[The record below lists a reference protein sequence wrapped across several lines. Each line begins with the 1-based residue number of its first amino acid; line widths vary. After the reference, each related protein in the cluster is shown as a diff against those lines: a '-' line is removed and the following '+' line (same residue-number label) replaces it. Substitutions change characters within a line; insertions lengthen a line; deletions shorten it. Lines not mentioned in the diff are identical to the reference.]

1 MEGMASEGSAKT
13 ESSLGVQEA
22 ALLADL
28 DQRRAQ
34 ISRCRGTVYRVMLR
48 YCGSPVDAEDLTQE
62 ALLKSLENA
71 ARYRGEAQVCT
82 WVVTIAT
89 YVYLTKV
96 RKRVPPLTGILGHS
110 ETKNT
115 MLEEVGALETVGGI
129 RHEKDPHQRA
139 EESERRRKLEEALSQ
154 LPKEDALILR
164 LYHFEEFGYDELAG
178 VLEKNQAAVK
188 MQASRARAKLRAKIQ
203 AMGCT
208 ELFEDL

>member
-1 MEGMASEGSAKT
+1 MGYMDLGGSKEQPLSGVLEGI
-13 ESSLGVQEA
+13 SSVRLTF
-22 ALLADL
+22 L
-28 DQRRAQ
+28 RSQ
-34 ISRCRGTVYRVMLR
+34 IGGCRGTVYRVMLR
-48 YCGSPVDAEDLTQE
+48 YCGSPTDAEDLTQE
-62 ALLKSLENA
+62 ALLKSIENA
-71 ARYRGEAQVCT
+71 ALYRGEAQVCT

-115 MLEEVGALETVGGI
+115 ALEEIGALVTVGGI
-129 RHEKDPHQRA
+129 RHEKDPHQQA